1 LSGLASIT
9 GTTALD
15 LRVVGLVLR
24 DPISGQPVFVAHSVE
39 QLTN

>member
-1 LSGLASIT
+1 
-9 GTTALD
+9 
-15 LRVVGLVLR
+15 VVGLFVK